1 MLKWNVNMSAYN
13 NPWPSRIGGVLR
25 DHGDKF
31 LYIFFCSIVNMNS
44 NETEVLAIQKI
55 ILLKILIAIMFFQ
68 IKGPLNL
75 ILTILLGLKEKTS
88 CEHYHWIQWY

>member
-1 MLKWNVNMSAYN
+1 
-13 NPWPSRIGGVLR
+13 
-25 DHGDKF
+25 
-31 LYIFFCSIVNMNS
+31 MNS

-75 ILTILLGLKEKTS
+75 ILTILLGLKEKTA
-88 CEHYHWIQWY
+88 CEHYH